1 MNEIERNLM
10 KGMVSILNEAAE
22 AYYNTGSP
30 IMSDE
35 MYDMRLEDLR
45 QMEEETGFSF
55 SNSPTHR
62 VGAKVLTEL
71 NEVTHTSPMLSLD
84 KCHNVNELLKFINNK
99 ETIASIKLD
108 GLTCRLTYKDGVL
121 VLAETRG
128 NGVVGSDITEHV
140 KQFLNVPMKIQK
152 DDVYIIDGEAII
164 LDEDFAEINQNG
176 EYKNS
181 RNLASGS
188 LAVLDT
194 SLVAKR
200 RMRFYGWEVVE
211 GGISNELINNLSEAG
226 ALGFDIVPNWFNAN
240 TDVALN
246 PSNLQSNID
255 YVFEYAKN
263 EGFPCDG
270 VVFKYN
276 DIEYGKSLGSTSH
289 HHRSGIAYKAKDEVY
304 RTKLLDIEFTIGKTG
319 ILTPTAIFQPVE
331 IDGTIVE
338 RASVHNVSILTK
350 LDLHIGDTIE
360 VYKANMIIPQVKR
373 NVSADERMALGVEP
387 DYIVHPSYCP
397 VCGGLTKLETENSS
411 TVLVCTN
418 DNCKGKLLGKLTHF
432 VSKNAVNIDGLSEA
446 TLEKF
451 IELGWLTCFEDIYK
465 LKSYASEMMN
475 LGGFGEKSVKKLL
488 KSIEMSRDTTLDRF
502 IYSLSIPLIG
512 RSASKTISKYF
523 NGDFDHFCKECCLNP
538 FDFTVLDDFGEA
550 MNDSINDYIDK
561 NVVMIGNLAKE
572 MYFKKPKIVSSGAD
586 LSGLTF
592 VITGSLEHFAN
603 RDEAKEKIESL
614 CGKVSGSVSA
624 KTSYL
629 VCNEVSNSSKCK
641 KAQSLNIPII
651 SEEELIKMLN

>member
-1 MNEIERNLM
+1 MNEIELNLM
-10 KGMVSILNEAAE
+10 KGMVSILNEASE
-22 AYYNTGSP
+22 AYYNGKTP

-35 MYDMRLEDLR
+35 MFDMRLEDLR
-45 QMEEETGFSF
+45 QFEEEVGFAF
-55 SNSPTHR
+55 SNSPTQT

-84 KCHNVNELLKFINNK
+84 KCHNVNELLKFINNN

-108 GLTCRLTYKDGVL
+108 GLTCRLTYKDGRL

-128 NGVVGSDITEHV
+128 SGIVGSDITEHV
-140 KQFLNVPMKIQK
+140 KQFLNVPMRISKNNT
-152 DDVYIIDGEAII
+152 YIIDGEAII
-164 LDEDFAEINQNG
+164 LDEDFAEINRNG

-181 RNLASGS
+181 RNLASGTLS
-188 LAVLDT
+188 VLDT

-200 RMRFYGWEVVE
+200 RMRFYGWNVVE
-211 GGISNELINNLSEAG
+211 GGSNSLKENLAK
-226 ALGFDIVPNWFNAN
+226 AKLLGFDIVPHWFNGN
-240 TDVALN
+240 NSYALN
-246 PSNLQSNID
+246 PDNLQGNID
-255 YVFEYAKN
+255 YVFEYARDN
-263 EGFPCDG
+263 GYPHDG

-276 DIEYGKSLGSTSH
+276 DVEYGKSLGQTSH
-289 HHRSGIAYKAKDEVY
+289 HFRDGIAYKAKDEVY
-304 RTKLLDIEFTIGKTG
+304 RTKLLDIDWTMGKTG

-338 RASVHNVSILTK
+338 RASIHNVSILTK
-350 LDLHIGDTIE
+350 LNLHIGDTIE

-373 NVSADERMALGVEP
+373 NISADERMALGKEP
-387 DYIVHPSYCP
+387 DYITYPNYCP

-465 LKSYASEMMN
+465 LKSYTSDMIE
-475 LGGFGEKSVKKLL
+475 LEGFGEKSVKKLL

-523 NGDFDHFCKECCLNP
+523 NGDFDHFCKECCLNK

-550 MNDSINDYIDK
+550 MNDSINNYIEN

-572 MYFKKPKIVSSGAD
+572 MYFEKPKVTNSGAN

-592 VITGSLEHFAN
+592 VITGSLEHFTN
-603 RDEAKEKIESL
+603 RDEAKDKIESL
-614 CGKVSGSVSA
+614 GGKVSGSVSA

-629 VCNEVSNSSKCK
+629 VCNEVSSSSKCK

-651 SEEELIKMLN
+651 SEEELINMLN